1 MLKEYDLRSD
11 VLETIVAS
19 AMVSRHHKELRE
31 LLAKRTRFNRVSY
44 VTSRVQYSH
53 RPGRILD
60 VEYRE
65 VASDFREWLSN
76 ELEARNGDSE
86 AVWDAFHQSGYVLT
100 EIRRSLHYFT
110 HDWGGAQ
117 DDFVQFRIWQ
127 EQEFLAEEPFE
138 RKIWGRCLEDG
149 ERCNPVGYFQKL
161 FPQSALGPSKYCL
174 RDVIDM
180 KTFNAVAND
189 WYEYERGLVGR
200 RLINQPAT
208 DLCDPYRISAYSD
221 GHDRYRYMRD
231 GQRFFDDWTTSSLG
245 QAGERIS
252 KRWCFDILEHLDA
265 RNVRSL
271 SFIPQ
276 WTHRRNITSI
286 GGHAVLDLCNLY
298 ARLKK
303 FDDRIG
309 APFSWYFYGLQGDL
323 ITQPQMQLIGAA
335 VRCGLIELPR
345 ENSAVLQR
353 WMEQPYGF

>member
-19 AMVSRHHKELRE
+19 AKVSRHHRELRE
-31 LLAKRTRFNRVSY
+31 LLAKRTKFNHVGY
-44 VTSRVQYSH
+44 VTSRAKYSH

-60 VEYRE
+60 VAYRE

-76 ELEARNGDSE
+76 ELEARGGDSE

-100 EIRRSLHYFT
+100 EIRRALHYFT
-110 HDWGGAQ
+110 HDRGGAQ
-117 DDFVQFRIWQ
+117 DDFVQFRIWE

-138 RKIWGRCLEDG
+138 RKVWGRCLEGG
-149 ERCNPVGYFQKL
+149 ERCNSIGYLQKL
-161 FPQSALGPSKYCL
+161 FPQPALGPSTYRL
-174 RDVIDM
+174 RDVTDI

-189 WYEYERGLVGR
+189 WYEYERGLLGR
-200 RLINQPAT
+200 RLIDQPSS
-208 DLCDPYRISAYSD
+208 DPCDSYRISNYGD
-221 GHDRYRYMRD
+221 GRDCYRYMRD

-245 QAGERIS
+245 RVGERIS

-276 WTHRRNITSI
+276 WTHRQSIASI
-286 GGHAVLDLCNLY
+286 GRHAALDLSSLY

-303 FDDRIG
+303 FDERIG

-323 ITQPQMQLIGAA
+323 IRQSQMQLIGAG
-335 VRCGLIELPR
+335 VRGGLIELPR
-345 ENSAVLQR
+345 ENSVVLQR